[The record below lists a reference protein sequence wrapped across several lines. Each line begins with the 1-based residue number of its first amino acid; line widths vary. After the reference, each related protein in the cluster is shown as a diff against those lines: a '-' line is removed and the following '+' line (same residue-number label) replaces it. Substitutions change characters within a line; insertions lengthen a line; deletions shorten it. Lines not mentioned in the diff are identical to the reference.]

1 MELKDRI
8 TLARKQAGLSQEQLG
23 EQLGVS
29 RQAVSK
35 WESGQAN
42 PDVDYLTRMCALLG
56 VSADWLLLGKETG
69 GGAAPSGRL
78 CPACSAPVGP
88 SDAFCPAC
96 GVNLSTGGTFC
107 LYLTGHDDFS
117 AGLADQ
123 VSRLFEQP
131 YAHPA
136 FPWEGDEVTPRSAQ
150 DVIQSAP
157 MVLCR
162 GLTLEQAREGARLI
176 NSHAPLVEI
185 YRDKDVGD
193 DGQGKEVPLFAPFV
207 PAPPP
212 QKQPMSP
219 GMVFLMVVLGVIA
232 ALVILSLF

>member
-8 TLARKQAGLSQEQLG
+8 ALARKQAGLSQEQLG

-107 LYLTGHDDFS
+107 LYLTGQDDS
-117 AGLADQ
+117 PELALRI
-123 VSRLFEQP
+123 SELFEQP

-136 FPWEGDEVTPRSAQ
+136 FPWAEDEVSARSAL
-150 DVIQSAP
+150 DAIKSVP

>member
-8 TLARKQAGLSQEQLG
+8 ALARKQAGLSQEQLG

-96 GVNLSTGGTFC
+96 GASLTSEGTYC
-107 LYLTGHDDFS
+107 LYLSKCDEFTG
-117 AGLADQ
+117 AQ
-123 VSRLFEQP
+123 VSRLFQLP
-131 YAHPA
+131 YARPA
-136 FPWEGDEVTPRSAQ
+136 FQWTGGEITPEAARSIVKA
-150 DVIQSAP
+150 AP

-162 GLTLEQAREGARLI
+162 GLTLEQAKEGARIL
-176 NSHAPLVEI
+176 NFYAPLVEI
-185 YRDKDVGD
+185 YRDEDVGD

-207 PAPPP
+207 PAPPS
-212 QKQPMSP
+212 QKEPMGP